1 MRLLSIAL
9 SGTARLLPLALLIA
23 APVTLAACA
32 SEDDG
37 EDLGSVIDG
46 KGDGA
51 LIDVSI
57 TVPKRSTSGS
67 VGVRNYTVRSTSDF
81 DVSLDYE
88 GTQGAKLTVTNL
100 DSGEKVESSVG
111 PRATVSVPGTGEEVT
126 FKIRVENH
134 STTTLRAKLR
144 ALGHGGGGVTP
155 ALLAAARANLDRI
168 TKEIDY
174 THLNNYDLSGSLTD
188 QFMSALSA
196 EYETQHRDQYVA
208 RVKALASMIF
218 FALPDVAPPEGGKPT
233 PFHGLDM
240 DQFDALMDVEDAIFG
255 RLTQLNNNDTN
266 GVRPFSV
273 CETRYIIETYVRPR
287 VTFPGFDAHKTGY
300 TAYAASCPQKDKD
313 DWYNFRGLG
322 GLRPSW
328 VESNLADRFL
338 RRMAKTCK
346 NPTSSW
352 TAECAKWNADRMG
365 YRQAK
370 NKELAARTM
379 FYAPADEAHL
389 INPNNPLVLIED
401 RNGDGIGE
409 FLKPGSIKLK
419 NGDMGTLQVN
429 STGQF
434 TGNLKFQP
442 MTGTLRTVSPGE
454 LVAADAV
461 DSRWNPNLL
470 AKPDMGLMTVFS
482 SSTGCTGAS
491 IDPAQCPLMRRFYSM
506 IDRHENFYQ
515 TFSALQPTYYG
526 ISSQPSPL
534 VACSITL
541 AASHAWDSAG
551 TPPGGRAGFIYLMR
565 IPFKDILTGND
576 KSVATIMPG
585 PKTTSLQSLY
595 AGTSSLDFSS
605 LWLDIA
611 SLSNNL
617 YESEHEISAFGAVR
631 ADQIEGIL
639 VVRKPAAIPS
649 SVLAVV
655 ASSRAGVLRRSGK
668 NVVRTGSAGAVV
680 AVVAIVV
687 AALAAVS
694 AIATTSDD
702 IRGRANTTP
711 SRCSTCES
719 SSRRGRPTR
728 RCGRCRP

>member
-1 MRLLSIAL
+1 MRI
-9 SGTARLLPLALLIA
+9 LPLALLA
-23 APVTLAACA
+23 LAPVTIACV

-51 LIDVSI
+51 LIDVDI
-57 TVPKRSTSGS
+57 TVPKRSSSGA
-67 VGVRNYTVRSTSDF
+67 VGVRNFTVRSTSDF
-81 DVSLDYE
+81 DVSLVYE
-88 GTQGAKLTVTNL
+88 GTQGTKLVVTNL
-100 DSGEKVESSVG
+100 DTDAKVQSNVG
-111 PRATVSVPGTGEEVT
+111 PRASVSVPGGDGGEHS

-144 ALGHGGGGVTP
+144 AVGHGGGGVTP
-155 ALLAAARANLDRI
+155 ALLTAARANLDRI
-168 TKEIDY
+168 KKEIDH
-174 THLNNYDLSGSLTD
+174 THLGNYALSGSLTD

-196 EYETQHRDQYVA
+196 EYETQHRDQYIA
-208 RVKALASMIF
+208 RVKALASMAF
-218 FALPDVAPPEGGKPT
+218 FALPTVLPPEGGKPT

-240 DQFDALMDVEDAIFG
+240 DQFDALMDVEDQIFNK
-255 RLTQLNNNDTN
+255 LTQLNNNDTN

-287 VTFPGFDAHKTGY
+287 VAFPGFDAHKTGY
-300 TAYAASCPQKDKD
+300 TTYAASCPQKDKD
-313 DWYNFRGLG
+313 EWYNFRGLG

-338 RRMAKTCK
+338 RRMAKQCQ

-352 TAECAKWNADRMG
+352 TAECNKWNADRLG
-365 YRQAK
+365 YRQLK

-379 FYAPADEAHL
+379 FYLPADEAYL
-389 INPNNPLVLIED
+389 INPGNPLVLLED
-401 RNGDGIGE
+401 RNGDGVGE
-409 FLKPGSIKLK
+409 YLKPGPIKLK

-442 MTGTLRTVSPGE
+442 MSGTLRTVSPGE
-454 LVAADAV
+454 IVAPDSV
-461 DSRWNPNLL
+461 DSRWQASYL
-470 AKPDMGLMTVFS
+470 AKPDLGLMTVFS
-482 SSTGCTGAS
+482 ASTGCTGAS

-551 TPPGGRAGFIYLMR
+551 TPAGGTAGFIFLMR

-576 KSVATIMPG
+576 KSVSTIMPG
-585 PKTTSLQSLY
+585 PKTTSVQSLY
-595 AGTSSLDFSS
+595 AGTGHMDFSS

-617 YESEHEISAFGAVR
+617 YANEHEISAFGAVR

-639 VVRKPAAIPS
+639 VVRKPAAVP
-649 SVLAVV
+649 
-655 ASSRAGVLRRSGK
+655 
-668 NVVRTGSAGAVV
+668 
-680 AVVAIVV
+680 
-687 AALAAVS
+687 
-694 AIATTSDD
+694 
-702 IRGRANTTP
+702 
-711 SRCSTCES
+711 
-719 SSRRGRPTR
+719 
-728 RCGRCRP
+728 

>member
-1 MRLLSIAL
+1 MRILTLVL
-9 SGTARLLPLALLIA
+9 LAL
-23 APVTLAACA
+23 APVTIACV

-46 KGDGA
+46 KGDAA
-51 LIDVSI
+51 LIDVEI
-57 TVPKRSTSGS
+57 TVPKRSSNGS
-67 VGVRNYTVRSTSDF
+67 VGVRNFTVRSTSDF
-81 DVSLDYE
+81 DVSLVYE
-88 GTQGAKLTVTNL
+88 GNQGTKLVVTNL
-100 DSGEKVESSVG
+100 DTDAKVQSTVG
-111 PRATVSVPGTGEEVT
+111 PRATVAVPGGTGGEHT

-144 ALGHGGGGVTP
+144 AVGHGGGGVTP
-155 ALLAAARANLDRI
+155 ALLTAARANLDRI
-168 TKEIDY
+168 EKEIDY
-174 THLNNYDLSGSLTD
+174 THLDNYGLSGSLTD
-188 QFMSALSA
+188 QFMTALSA
-196 EYETQHRDQYVA
+196 EYETQNRDQYVA

-218 FALPDVAPPEGGKPT
+218 FALPDVAPPEGGKVT

-240 DQFDALMDVEDAIFG
+240 DQFADLMSIEDQVFN
-255 RLTQLNNNDTN
+255 RLVQNNNNDTN

-273 CETRYIIETYVRPR
+273 CETRFIIEQYVRPR
-287 VTFPGFDAHKTGY
+287 VAFPGFDAYKTAY
-300 TAYAASCPQKDKD
+300 TTYAASCPQKDKD
-313 DWYNFRGLG
+313 EWYNFRGLG

-338 RRMAKTCK
+338 RRMAKTCR

-352 TAECAKWNADRMG
+352 TAECAKWNANRLG
-365 YRQAK
+365 YRQLK

-379 FYAPADEAHL
+379 FYLPADEQYL
-389 INPNNPLVLIED
+389 INPANPLVLLED
-401 RNGDGIGE
+401 RNGDGVGE
-409 FLKPGSIKLK
+409 YLKPGPIKLK

-442 MTGTLRTVSPGE
+442 MSGSLRTISPGE
-454 LVAADAV
+454 LVATDTV
-461 DSRWNPNLL
+461 DSRWQSSLL
-470 AKPDMGLMTVFS
+470 SKPDMGLMTVFS
-482 SSTGCTGAS
+482 SSTGCTGAT
-491 IDPAQCPLMRRFYSM
+491 INPAQCPLMQRFYSM

-541 AASHAWDSAG
+541 TAAHHWDTAG
-551 TPPGGRAGFIYLMR
+551 TPTGGRAGFIFLMR

-576 KSVATIMPG
+576 KSVSTIMPG

-595 AGTSSLDFSS
+595 AGSGMLDFSS

-617 YESEHEISAFGAVR
+617 YQSEHEISAFGAVR

-639 VVRKPAAIPS
+639 VIRKPAAVP
-649 SVLAVV
+649 
-655 ASSRAGVLRRSGK
+655 
-668 NVVRTGSAGAVV
+668 
-680 AVVAIVV
+680 
-687 AALAAVS
+687 
-694 AIATTSDD
+694 
-702 IRGRANTTP
+702 
-711 SRCSTCES
+711 
-719 SSRRGRPTR
+719 
-728 RCGRCRP
+728 

>member
-1 MRLLSIAL
+1 MRI
-9 SGTARLLPLALLIA
+9 LPLALLA
-23 APVTLAACA
+23 LAPVTIACVA
-32 SEDDG
+32 EDDG

-51 LIDVSI
+51 LIDVEI
-57 TVPKRSTSGS
+57 TVPKRSSGGA
-67 VGVRNYTVRSTSDF
+67 VGVRNFTVRSTSDF
-81 DVSLDYE
+81 DVSLVYDGDQ
-88 GTQGAKLTVTNL
+88 GTKLVVTNL
-100 DSGEKVESSVG
+100 DTDAKVQSSVA
-111 PRATVSVPGTGEEVT
+111 PRATVSVPGGDGGEHS

-144 ALGHGGGGVTP
+144 AVGHGGGGVSP
-155 ALLAAARANLDRI
+155 ALLTAARANLDRI
-168 TKEIDY
+168 AKEIDH
-174 THLNNYDLSGSLTD
+174 THLDNYGLSGSLTD
-188 QFMSALSA
+188 QFMTALAA
-196 EYETQHRDQYVA
+196 EYETQHRDQYAA

-218 FALPDVAPPEGGKPT
+218 FALPTVAPPADGKTT

-240 DQFDALMDVEDAIFG
+240 DQFEALMSIEDQVFN
-255 RLTQLNNNDTN
+255 RLVQNNNNDTN

-273 CETRYIIETYVRPR
+273 CETRFIIETYVRPR
-287 VTFPGFDAHKTGY
+287 VAFPGFDPYKTAY
-300 TAYAASCPQKDKD
+300 TTYAASCPQKDKD
-313 DWYNFRGLG
+313 EWYNFRGLG

-338 RRMAKTCK
+338 RRMAKQCK

-352 TAECAKWNADRMG
+352 TGECNKWNADRLG
-365 YRQAK
+365 YRQRQ

-379 FYAPADEAHL
+379 FYLPADEAYL
-389 INPNNPLVLIED
+389 INPANPLVLLED

-409 FLKPGSIKLK
+409 FLKPGPVKLK

-442 MTGTLRTVSPGE
+442 MSGALRTVSPGE
-454 LVAADAV
+454 LVAQDTV
-461 DSRWNPNLL
+461 DSRWQASYL
-470 AKPDMGLMTVFS
+470 AKPDLGLMTVFS

-541 AASHAWDSAG
+541 TAAHHWDTAG
-551 TPPGGRAGFIYLMR
+551 TPTGGTAGFIFLMR
-565 IPFKDILTGND
+565 IPFKDILTGNE
-576 KSVATIMPG
+576 KSVSTIMPG

-595 AGTSSLDFSS
+595 AGTGTMDFSS

-617 YESEHEISAFGAVR
+617 YQTEHEISAFGAVR

-639 VVRKPAAIPS
+639 VIRKPAAVP
-649 SVLAVV
+649 
-655 ASSRAGVLRRSGK
+655 
-668 NVVRTGSAGAVV
+668 
-680 AVVAIVV
+680 
-687 AALAAVS
+687 
-694 AIATTSDD
+694 
-702 IRGRANTTP
+702 
-711 SRCSTCES
+711 
-719 SSRRGRPTR
+719 
-728 RCGRCRP
+728 